1 MKSLLF
7 VFNSLDNDA
16 VFEFFWSDLIVAF
29 VGAVLTILIAWGT
42 FLLSR
47 RRQEKQV
54 VASLIRELHARR
66 ALAPSKSQARVRNA
80 KRLPDYTR
88 ASASVL
94 TMRDEIRRARDRIR
108 PLLKFEEPLAEM
120 SRACN
125 RFLELSAVDPPNYT
139 ALLVAL
145 RYALAEQISQLSK
158 AAGVEYLAPG
168 EGAF

>member
-1 MKSLLF
+1 MLSG
-7 VFNSLDNDA
+7 FNLLDNDD
-16 VFEFFWSDLIVAF
+16 VFEYFWSDLIVAV
-29 VGAVLTILIAWGT
+29 VGAVLTILIAWVT

-47 RRQEKQV
+47 RRREKLV
-54 VASLIRELHARR
+54 VISLVRELHARR

-94 TMRDEIRRARDRIR
+94 TMRDEIRRARDRLR
-108 PLLKFEEPLAEM
+108 PLLKFEKPLAEM

-139 ALLVAL
+139 ALLVTL
-145 RYALAEQISQLSK
+145 RYELAVQISQLST
-158 AAGVEYLAPG
+158 AADVEYLAPG